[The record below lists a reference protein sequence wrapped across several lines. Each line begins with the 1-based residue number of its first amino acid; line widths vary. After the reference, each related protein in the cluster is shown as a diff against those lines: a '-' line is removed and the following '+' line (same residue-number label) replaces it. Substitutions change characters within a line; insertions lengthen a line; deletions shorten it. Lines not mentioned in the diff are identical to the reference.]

1 MKILRAS
8 IEKYLEEEPKARER
22 SNKDHAIVNVLLSD
36 AKFIPLQIL
45 VKREEITRDQLTRF
59 VQDYNSMDR
68 AWRKILEERPE
79 LRGSD
84 YENKDELEA
93 ETQAELGYPVA
104 PRTP

>member
-22 SNKDHAIVNVLLSD
+22 SNKDRAIVNVLLTD
-36 AKFIPLQIL
+36 AKYFPLQVL
-45 VKREEITRDQLTRF
+45 VKEGKIDRSLLTRF
-59 VQDYNSMDR
+59 VQDNNSMDR

-84 YENKDELEA
+84 YEEKA
-93 ETQAELGYPVA
+93 EKEHDTRLNLGYKN
-104 PRTP
+104 